1 MDKKVFLKHQKF
13 KTHINWPRK
22 MFQHM
27 KKACWKIK
35 PIQHSIKRMAGQMDG
50 WWDEWMVRWM
60 EGRKRER
67 QID

>member
-1 MDKKVFLKHQKF
+1 
-13 KTHINWPRK
+13 
-22 MFQHM
+22 
-27 KKACWKIK
+27 
-35 PIQHSIKRMAGQMDG
+35 MAGQMDG